1 MGLVGRVN
9 QAGEC
14 IERLNAIPHRYSRSV
29 RLALAKSSG
38 PVLDFLKGKSPQAA
52 RSIPLPYLCPELA
65 WGKMNLDQS
74 YRLAEGL
81 PGEMSRQLCRDG
93 SGGIGTS
100 PTPGGAES

>member
-38 PVLDFLKGKSPQAA
+38 PVLDFLKGKSNHLKQPEAY
-52 RSIPLPYLCPELA
+52 PCPICV
-65 WGKMNLDQS
+65 QS
-74 YRLAEGL
+74 
-81 PGEMSRQLCRDG
+81 
-93 SGGIGTS
+93 
-100 PTPGGAES
+100 